1 MSLNRGANLLSFCVC
16 KGPQRALG
24 GPVIVFDDTK
34 NLIYI
39 PIEGTLYTGCQ
50 SGTGIGIGI
59 GQRTLRSFL
68 SVVARHRRPVCS
80 DRAVPVATMICLA
93 PRTPTLNLDLKTTL
107 PTGKNGELLCVIRTP
122 WIAQER

>member
-16 KGPQRALG
+16 KGLQRALG

-39 PIEGTLYTGCQ
+39 PIEGTLYTGRQ

-59 GQRTLRSFL
+59 GQMTLRSFL
-68 SVVARHRRPVCS
+68 SVVARHNFLLLDTSRGL
-80 DRAVPVATMICLA
+80 LA
-93 PRTPTLNLDLKTTL
+93 L
-107 PTGKNGELLCVIRTP
+107 I
-122 WIAQER
+122 

>member
-1 MSLNRGANLLSFCVC
+1 MSLNRGASLLSFCVC

-39 PIEGTLYTGCQ
+39 PIEGTLYTGRQ

-59 GQRTLRSFL
+59 GIGQKTLRSFL
-68 SVVARHRRPVCS
+68 SVVARHRMVVISGEPVQS
-80 DRAVPVATMICLA
+80 RE
-93 PRTPTLNLDLKTTL
+93 RSFNLRETSAR
-107 PTGKNGELLCVIRTP
+107 GSHI
-122 WIAQER
+122 W